1 MKIVFES
8 LLAGDA
14 MTAQEIE
21 RAIID
26 NEKLVYYAIH
36 RFFPD
41 FQDDE
46 DVAQAGFIGL
56 WKACI
61 SYDDSKTKFST
72 YAVRCIM
79 NEIRA
84 ELRHRAKLW
93 KFGDI
98 ASLDEPVYFDKN
110 GSAVTLAHLVPDS
123 HNDYHVVDYDLS
135 FLNNKLSKRD
145 IVVFKLSIYGF
156 TATEIANMFGY
167 TKAWASKIITKAQA
181 LCRKLMANT

>member
-1 MKIVFES
+1 
-8 LLAGDA
+8 
-14 MTAQEIE
+14 MTKQEVE
-21 RAIID
+21 QVIID
-26 NEKLVYYAIH
+26 NEKLVYYTIH

-41 FQDDE
+41 FQGDE
-46 DVAQAGFIGL
+46 DVVQAGFIGL

-61 SYDDSKTKFST
+61 SYDDSRNKFST

-79 NEIRA
+79 NEIRV

-135 FLNNKLSKRD
+135 FLNNKLSERD
-145 IVVFKLSIYGF
+145 VIVFKLSIYGF